1 MSADYLARPRARPPM
16 VVAAL
21 WMVGSLFS
29 FSAMAVA
36 VRELSEDIGTFQL
49 LTIRSAIGL
58 LVISALLTR
67 YGWKKIRSDNLKL
80 HLARNLVH
88 FGGQF
93 GWFFAIGFIPLAAV
107 FAIEFTVPLWTMM
120 FAALL
125 LGERIS
131 TSRRLAVL
139 LGVIGIL
146 VIVRPGWSALH
157 PASLVMLLGAIAY
170 ALSHTLTKK
179 LTGVDSPLC
188 ILFYMM
194 LVQLPLGLV
203 PALFDWTTP
212 QPEHWPWL
220 AIIGMT
226 GLTAHYCMVRALLL
240 ADATVVVP
248 LDFLRLPFIALVGYL
263 LYGEQ
268 LDGFLVAGA
277 ALILVG
283 NGMNILAERRKQC

>member
-1 MSADYLARPRARPPM
+1 M

-36 VRELSEDIGTFQL
+36 VRELSADFGTFQL
-49 LTIRSAIGL
+49 LAIRSAIGL

-203 PALFDWTTP
+203 PELSDWTTP

-220 AIIGMT
+220 ATIGMT
-226 GLTAHYCMVRALLL
+226 GLTAHYCMVRALLQ

-263 LYGEQ
+263 LYGEH

>member
-1 MSADYLARPRARPPM
+1 MHQPIVS
-16 VVAAL
+16 AAL
-21 WMVGSLFS
+21 WMGGSLFS
-29 FSAMAVA
+29 FSAMAIA
-36 VRELSEDIGTFQL
+36 VRELSADFGTFQL
-49 LTIRSAIGL
+49 LAIRSAIGL

-67 YGWKKIRSDNLKL
+67 DGWKKIRSNNLKL

-107 FAIEFTVPLWTMM
+107 FAIEFTVPLWTMV

-131 TSRRLAVL
+131 VSRRLAVV
-139 LGVIGIL
+139 LGIVGIL
-146 VIVRPGWSALH
+146 VIVRPGWTAVH

-203 PALFDWTTP
+203 PALFNWTAP

-226 GLTAHYCMVRALLL
+226 GLTAHYCMVRALWL

-248 LDFLRLPFIALVGYL
+248 LDFLRLPLIALMGYL

-268 LDGFLVAGA
+268 LDVFLLAGA
-277 ALILVG
+277 ALILAG
-283 NGMNILAERRKQC
+283 NSINILAEKRK